1 MKTLVPFISPSVHE
15 ATVSRCEDTRNR
27 MTRQIRRL
35 FRFNLGRYVT
45 PQWLHLESKKMLYEN
60 IGLYCSLFQPHISY
74 CNELWGNTYASNVNC
89 LCIIQRKVVRL
100 ICNADR
106 LAHTNELF
114 KELYILK
121 FPEFVQYKTAILMF
135 HLFHGTLPIHLQN
148 RFSRYS
154 TTRSTRRINTFVVVQ
169 ARTNITAMC
178 LSVYGVKLWN
188 YLSNNLRDCNSVTIF
203 KKNLK
208 KYLISIY

>member
-1 MKTLVPFISPSVHE
+1 MSYSRLSDFFVYRHFSRPNCVQRDVWFNDLPS
-15 ATVSRCEDTRNR
+15 CIQ
-27 MTRQIRRL
+27 TRQLLLLID
-35 FRFNLGRYVT
+35 
-45 PQWLHLESKKMLYEN
+45 
-60 IGLYCSLFQPHISY
+60 
-74 CNELWGNTYASNVNC
+74 ASNVNC

-121 FPEFVQYKTAILMF
+121 FPKFVQYKTAILMF

-154 TTRSTRRINTFVVVQ
+154 TTRSTRRINTFVMVQ

-178 LSVYGVKLWN
+178 LSVSGVKLWN
-188 YLSNNLRDCNSVTIF
+188 SLSNNLRDCNSVIIF